1 MSGIDHL
8 LDTNVVIGLLKGH
21 DAAVRLVE
29 GARLVLGRAA
39 VSQITRIELLGF
51 GGLTEAE
58 ELATRRF
65 LGSCGVL
72 LLSETV
78 EAETIRLRRLTRL
91 KLPDAIVLAT
101 ARVAGA
107 SLLTLDQRL
116 SNAALSLN
124 A

>member
-1 MSGIDHL
+1 M
-8 LDTNVVIGLLKGH
+8 
-21 DAAVRLVE
+21 
-29 GARLVLGRAA
+29 
-39 VSQITRIELLGF
+39 TRIELLGF

-78 EAETIRLRRLTRL
+78 EAETIRLRRLTGL

-116 SNAALSLN
+116 SNAALALDG
-124 A
+124 